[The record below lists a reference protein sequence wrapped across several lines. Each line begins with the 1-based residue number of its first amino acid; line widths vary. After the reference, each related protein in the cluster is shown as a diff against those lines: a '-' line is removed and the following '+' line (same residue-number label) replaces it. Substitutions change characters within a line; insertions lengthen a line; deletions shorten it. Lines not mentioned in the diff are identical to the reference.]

1 MSERHWTPFRPSRY
15 LDAAMT
21 HWTAGARNAA
31 GWIMI
36 RLGPVGGTLA
46 FPIVPW
52 AIWRFLEWIGLRYA
66 EWRRRLRPRPN
77 YAP

>member
-1 MSERHWTPFRPSRY
+1 MS
-15 LDAAMT
+15 

-36 RLGPVGGTLA
+36 SLGLVGGTLA

-52 AIWRFLEWIGLRYA
+52 AIWRFLEWIGLR
-66 EWRRRLRPRPN
+66 
-77 YAP
+77 